1 MIVQNASRRTVLS
14 AEWCCRV
21 DRVDRA
27 SSLELH
33 LNLASSS
40 SSSSIGQHLPNFFQ
54 RISSVRKGKQNAR
67 ICLPNSQCEFHT
79 ARISLCHGL
88 CTSAARDLWLS
99 LIALFSMQFEL
110 FRKFRRL
117 SPNFLCIQKFAAVRL
132 GPLVKPLADWV
143 ILKVSHQLAT
153 RVGRLCCQIQEL
165 TSQINRSVREI
176 KKNEN
181 EILFKHSIKKQM
193 TKRKLNWIKVS
204 LSHSPSNTER
214 ALRLF
219 FQEILVG
226 NPRTCRL
233 PWYKPENKLEHSK
246 ND

>member
-1 MIVQNASRRTVLS
+1 MLRNGAGCRMIVQNASRRTVLS

-79 ARISLCHGL
+79 ARISLCHDL

-110 FRKFRRL
+110 FRNFRPL

-132 GPLVKPLADWV
+132 GPLMKPL
-143 ILKVSHQLAT
+143 IS
-153 RVGRLCCQIQEL
+153 RLGGH
-165 TSQINRSVREI
+165 SQ
-176 KKNEN
+176 
-181 EILFKHSIKKQM
+181 SI
-193 TKRKLNWIKVS
+193 
-204 LSHSPSNTER
+204 SP
-214 ALRLF
+214 
-219 FQEILVG
+219 IG
-226 NPRTCRL
+226 NPSGPIVLSNSRTHFA
-233 PWYKPENKLEHSK
+233 NKWIS
-246 ND
+246 